1 MAGRRAAALLVAV
14 VLAVPAASCGGDD
27 GGDDGGPI
35 RVGSADLLEDGI
47 AGALAA
53 WEDAIGPSIQAVEV
67 SVYPDYAILEARDA
81 DTPHHV
87 DRWHYER
94 DGDLLD
100 PDPVSLTD
108 QDEADLD
115 LVAFPLGSVAWDR
128 LPALVDEALAGTD
141 VEDPTS
147 IYVYV
152 ARDRPTTEAV
162 RWRIYVSGARS
173 SGWLLA
179 DARGTVLEVH
189 DD

>member
-1 MAGRRAAALLVAV
+1 MVGRRAAAFLFLAAAVLV
-14 VLAVPAASCGGDD
+14 ASCGGADD
-27 GGDDGGPI
+27 GGGDGGPI
-35 RVGSADLLEDGI
+35 RVGSADLLDDGI

-53 WEDAIGPSIQAVEV
+53 WEDAIGPTIQAVEV
-67 SVYPDYAILEARDA
+67 SVYPDYAILEARDPDA
-81 DTPHHV
+81 PHHV

-115 LVAFPLGSVAWDR
+115 LVAFPLASVAWDR

-141 VEDPTS
+141 VENPTS
-147 IYVYV
+147 VYVYV

-162 RWRIYVSGARS
+162 RWRIYVSGERS

-179 DARGTVLEVH
+179 DARGAVIEVH

>member
-1 MAGRRAAALLVAV
+1 MAGRRAAALLVAAA
-14 VLAVPAASCGGDD
+14 LLASCGGAD
-27 GGDDGGPI
+27 GGGGGDGGPI
-35 RVGSADLLEDGI
+35 RVGSANLLDDGI

-53 WEDAIGPSIQAVEV
+53 WEDAIGPSIQALSVG
-67 SVYPDYAILEARDA
+67 VYPDYAILEARDP
-81 DTPHHV
+81 DSPHHV

-115 LVAFPLGSVAWDR
+115 LVVFPLGSVAWER
-128 LPALVDEALAGTD
+128 LPALVDEALDGTD

-147 IYVYV
+147 VYV
-152 ARDRPTTEAV
+152 SVERDRPTTEAV
-162 RWRIYVSGARS
+162 RLRVYVSGERS

-179 DARGTVLEVH
+179 DARGNVLEVY